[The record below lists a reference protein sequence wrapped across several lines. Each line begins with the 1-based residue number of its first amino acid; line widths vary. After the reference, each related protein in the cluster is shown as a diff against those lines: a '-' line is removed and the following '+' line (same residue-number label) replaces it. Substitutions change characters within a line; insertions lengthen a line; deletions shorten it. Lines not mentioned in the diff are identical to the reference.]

1 MRGPAVHIADYYR
14 KKELLDE
21 TTIQKMEYTLEA
33 VYNELSKLVIF
44 MLLFSLVGKF
54 TVFLLCYIAFVS
66 LRIFAGGIHCK
77 TYWGCFSF
85 SLISFLF
92 FIYLPVISDVSIH
105 ILRAITFFSCIL
117 PALFS
122 PVLPSFR
129 GIKNSR
135 TKLILKIT
143 AVLVTLIWTSLSYTV
158 DPVYSVSIL
167 IALSTANLQLVIP
180 VIRDIF
186 TERRKKYENA

>member
-1 MRGPAVHIADYYR
+1 MRGPAACIADYYR

-21 TTIQKMEYTLEA
+21 ETIQKMEYTLKA
-33 VYNELSKLVIF
+33 VYNELSKLLIF
-44 MLLFSLVGKF
+44 IILFSIAGRSVS
-54 TVFLLCYIAFVS
+54 FLLCYIAFVS

-77 TYWGCFSF
+77 TYWGCFFF

-92 FIYLPVISDVSIH
+92 FIYIPILVVVNMH
-105 ILRAITFFSCIL
+105 ILRIITYFSCVL

-143 AVLVTLIWTSLSYTV
+143 AVLVTLIWTSLSYII
-158 DPVYSVSIL
+158 DPAYSVSIL

-180 VIRDIF
+180 VIRNILS
-186 TERRKKYENA
+186 ERRKKYENA